1 MVGVSS
7 VRSVGIF
14 ISFRLGFLEI
24 YEYNGRVRWLE
35 KGLSSQSYP
44 FSISFSEFFVV
55 VASLLV
61 MDQDFRARQAAM
73 YRAGTGAAPAP
84 SFYPRVNSA
93 AAAPPDRGASFHHP
107 ASSAPPPSSSAAGL
121 GIKVMIKP
129 EYQITPPQLAPQMP
143 EVPRSKFQFDFEFE
157 KQILAEA
164 EKESQNWSRIT
175 AENQQS
181 KMSSASSSSSPLMAS
196 TGDPI
201 VDKYVASGL
210 RREAV
215 SLAVLNY
222 GDNPV
227 KVREFVKGYNI
238 LREMGF
244 SSKNVAEA
252 LAIYDNDTDKA
263 VAHFLNTSQ

>member
-1 MVGVSS
+1 
-7 VRSVGIF
+7 
-14 ISFRLGFLEI
+14 
-24 YEYNGRVRWLE
+24 
-35 KGLSSQSYP
+35 
-44 FSISFSEFFVV
+44 
-55 VASLLV
+55 
-61 MDQDFRARQAAM
+61 MDHDYRNHPPAM
-73 YRAGTGAAPAP
+73 YRGAAAAPAP
-84 SFYPRVNSA
+84 SLYPRVGSS
-93 AAAPPDRGASFHHP
+93 AAPPPDRTAPYLHP
-107 ASSAPPPSSSAAGL
+107 TSPAPPPSSSAAGI
-121 GIKVMIKP
+121 GIKVFLKP
-129 EYQITPPQLAPQMP
+129 QYQINPPQLAPQMP
-143 EVPRSKFQFDFEFE
+143 EIPRSSFQFDFEFE

-175 AENQQS
+175 SENQPS
-181 KMSSASSSSSPLMAS
+181 KPMSASSSSSSSSSMAS
-196 TGDPI
+196 TRDPV

-210 RREAV
+210 GREAV